1 MTTVSRT
8 CKLLAGT
15 VAATSLGVG
24 ALAVAAVGP
33 LGTAGAQE
41 DEAAPTAA
49 MCGSAEGEGGRRERP
64 HLLEDVLEG
73 LVADATLTEEQADA
87 VQGGLHQRAEEWRA
101 EHPRSEHPRSEH
113 GPFGRRR
120 ARPVLRGALAAA
132 AEAIGVEPH
141 VVRQAR
147 CDGSS
152 IAEVAEGAGVGRQA
166 VVDAIVVKASE
177 RIDRAVVAGR
187 IDEERATELKADLP
201 THAARIVDAQRP
213 PR

>member
-1 MTTVSRT
+1 MTTLSRT
-8 CKLLAGT
+8 RTLLAGT

-24 ALAVAAVGP
+24 ALTFAAVGP

-41 DEAAPTAA
+41 EEAAPAA
-49 MCGSAEGEGGRRERP
+49 ACGSEKGEGGRRPRP
-64 HLLEDVLEG
+64 HLLDAVLDE
-73 LVADATLTEEQADA
+73 LVIDATLTQEQADA
-87 VQGGLHQRAEEWRA
+87 VQGGLRQRAEEWRD
-101 EHPRSEHPRSEH
+101 EHPRSEH

-132 AEAIGVEPH
+132 AKAIGVEPE
-141 VVRQAR
+141 VLRQAR

-152 IAEVAEGAGVGRQA
+152 IAEVAEGAGVERQA

-177 RIDRAVVAGR
+177 GLDRAVVAGR

-201 THAARIVDAQRP
+201 THAARIVDATHP